1 MAQPGRDEDD
11 QDGDE
16 SRNDGPD
23 QPGVTSCPSVVLG
36 PTICPAAATRS
47 PTAHDANPT
56 PRSRSASYLERTTG
70 SEPATH
76 TFAR

>member
-56 PRSRSASYLERTTG
+56 LDLGAPLNQERTTG
-70 SEPATH
+70 FEPATH